1 MSNNIDILVAVK
13 REDGSRYYK
22 NLSTHEGFN
31 IQVVHSTED
40 AQNVLSDRSQ
50 HTDVFVIDNNI
61 EGGDVFTLISE
72 LRPSYPRLLIV
83 LVDEEADFGMP
94 GQADDMSTEPFH
106 HDDLARRISRLISDR
121 RMETLRSDSLP
132 AVRNFAK
139 VLRGATGV
147 SGKQQV
153 AVKACIDM
161 GYDYVAYYHQDNAD
175 PVQLSVRAQA
185 GPPAIQSIAP
195 KQATGEDL
203 MGWVMINGQSRIAA
217 PEDKPNHPLVARGR
231 LGAVACVPV
240 TFNGVIYGVMVA
252 CRERPNSIT
261 QENVLML
268 ELVSSQLAGSMS
280 KEKMG

>member
-1 MSNNIDILVAVK
+1 MSNKIDILVAVK
-13 REDGSRYYK
+13 REDGSRYFK
-22 NLSTHEGFN
+22 NLSAQDGFN
-31 IQVVHSTED
+31 IQIVHSTED
-40 AQNVLSDRSQ
+40 AQGVLADRSQ

-61 EGGDVFTLISE
+61 GGGDVFALVGE
-72 LRPSYPRLLIV
+72 LRQSYPRLLIV

-94 GQADDMSTEPFH
+94 GQADDISTEPFNN
-106 HDDLARRISRLISDR
+106 DDLARRITRLISDR

-139 VLRGATGV
+139 VLRAATGV

-161 GYDYVAYYHQDNAD
+161 GYEYVAYYHQERPEPLA
-175 PVQLSVRAQA
+175 LAMKAQA

-195 KQATGEDL
+195 KQANSEDL
-203 MGWVMINGQSRIAA
+203 MGWVMLNGQSRIAA
-217 PEDKPNHPLVARGR
+217 PEDKPNHALVARGR

-268 ELVSSQLAGSMS
+268 ELVSSQLAGAMS